1 MEGEYLVSIQFIFGR
16 AGTGKSTY
24 CLEQIVKEIKR
35 DPLGSPLILLV
46 PEQATHQMEMRL
58 AQTPELG
65 GILRAQVLSFRRLGW
80 RIFSETGGGQKTVL
94 GEMGKRM
101 LLRRLLLQYKP
112 QLHIFARSATRPGMA
127 DLLANMIREFKI
139 YRVTPEEL
147 RSIQDTN
154 STLRQKLQELALL
167 YQLFNQSLGNNI
179 LDPDDELEI
188 IAQKIPYSQSLNN
201 STVWIDGF
209 KGFTPQEIHVIENI
223 LRTAKTVII
232 TISMDPGLIQRQAA
246 FTSITRGTSKKVT
259 DNSKEGIF
267 QPGEDLF
274 SEPWRTYQSLTRVAR
289 ETAIPILEPIFLE
302 EAYRFRNP
310 ELSFLEKHYFIY
322 PTLSYPIKEEEPANE
337 GFQGIRLFSAVN
349 RREEVHGVAR
359 ELRRLAREE
368 GLRWSNMAVVTRE
381 LSAYQETIQH
391 VFSAYDLPFFLDS
404 KRSILHHPLL
414 ELLMS
419 ALEVAQ
425 KDWAYEPLFRAL
437 KTGFFPLTQD
447 ALDRLENYC
456 LAYGIRGEA
465 WISGKEWHYK
475 SRWRAGNGEA
485 QLQAEKEQENSINT
499 SRQTVL
505 SSLQSFVQEIT
516 PVEAFSSSGSN
527 QINVR
532 TVTEALYNLL
542 IQLNVPDTLKQWGG
556 EARNSGN
563 LAEAHLQEQIW
574 DAVIEVLDEMI
585 TGLGEESLE
594 LQDYSLILASGLE
607 NLKLGLI
614 PPGLD
619 QILVGSLDRSRNPEI
634 RILFLLGANEGVLP
648 ARPVLDGVFDS
659 EEREQLEQLGLTLAP
674 KGKAQ
679 LYEEQY
685 FIYTG
690 LTQARDRLYVSYP
703 LTDEEGKALTVSPVV
718 TRLRTLFPELHEQY
732 LGSSDDD
739 LQQISHPQPLLPS
752 YATQLLQL
760 RQHKTLSPMWQA
772 VQIWYQNAP
781 EHQWQIKLLETG
793 VSAENYEEKLP
804 KRLARRL
811 YGKRLLASVSR
822 LEEFARCPFAHY
834 SKYGLRLKE
843 RPIYQLASPDMG
855 QFFHAVLHDFA
866 EKVRQE
872 NLEWGSMSKE
882 DSWKIVNELAER
894 IAPQLQNEIL
904 LSNARYR
911 YLKHK
916 LKRTVHHAVRVLGE
930 HAQRG
935 SFIPIQLEVPFGP
948 DKTLPGVDVPLKE
961 GNSLLLR
968 GQIDRV
974 DAAVLDGKIYLR
986 ILDYKSRQP
995 HVSLDHIYYG
1005 LDLQLLAYLD
1015 AALQGAEVLLEGLSI
1030 EHVEPRHEQ
1039 SIENLPVTPAGFL
1052 YFPVVEPQ
1060 LDSKTLLTS
1069 EEVEAKR
1076 ISAVKV
1082 KGFLLA
1088 NRQVLEAMDQTL
1100 SSGQS
1105 DLLGIKLTQKME
1117 FRKNANVLTNDQFS
1131 LLQEHLHAY
1140 LQNSGEEILSGNISI
1155 SPYRQG
1161 KENACQYCEFKPVC
1175 HFDTFL
1181 PENQYRNLPALKD
1194 PEVWDLIDSNLNSK
1208 INVSDPTIQSQEFA
1222 WLGDELS
1229 DKEGEKLE

>member
-1 MEGEYLVSIQFIFGR
+1 MQFIFGR

-24 CLEQIVKEIKR
+24 CLEEIAKEIKR
-35 DPLGSPLILLV
+35 DPLGAPLVLLV

-58 AQTPELG
+58 AKIPELG

-80 RIFSETGGGQKTVL
+80 RIFSETGGGQKTIL

-112 QLHIFARSATRPGMA
+112 QLQIFARSATRPGMA
-127 DLLANMIREFKI
+127 DLLAQMIREFKI
-139 YRVTPEEL
+139 YRVTPKDL
-147 RSIQDTN
+147 RSILDLN
-154 STLRQKLQELALL
+154 SSLTQKLQELALL
-167 YQLFNQSLGNNI
+167 YDGFNQALGCNI

-188 IAQKIPYSQSLNN
+188 VALKIPSSPSLQN

-209 KGFTPQEIHVIENI
+209 KGFTPQELYVVEYI
-223 LRTAKTVII
+223 LRTVQDVII
-232 TISMDPGLIQRQAA
+232 TLPLDPVFIHRQASYS
-246 FTSITRGTSKKVT
+246 FTP
-259 DNSKEGIF
+259 DEGIF
-267 QPGEDLF
+267 KHGEEFF
-274 SEPWRTYQSLTRVAR
+274 SGPWRTYQSLIRVAR
-289 ETAIPILEPIFLE
+289 ETSTPILDPIFLE
-302 EAYRFRNP
+302 KTHRFRNP
-310 ELSFLEKHYFIY
+310 KLSFLEKHYFTY
-322 PTLSYPIKEEEPANE
+322 PTLSYPENGEEIADE

-368 GLRWSNMAVVTRE
+368 GLRWLNMAVVTRD
-381 LSAYQETIQH
+381 LSVYQETIQH
-391 VFSAYDLPFFLDS
+391 VFNEYDLPFFLDS
-404 KRSILHHPLL
+404 KRPILHHPLL

-425 KDWAYEPLFRAL
+425 KDWAYEPLFRSL
-437 KTGFFPLTQD
+437 KTGFFSLAQD
-447 ALDRLENYC
+447 SLDRLENYC

-465 WISGKEWHYK
+465 WTAGKEWNYK
-475 SRWRAGNGEA
+475 SRWRAGDQKD
-485 QLQAEKEQENSINT
+485 QLLADKENEICINDA
-499 SRQTVL
+499 RQIVL
-505 SSLQSFVQEIT
+505 SSLQSFV
-516 PVEAFSSSGSN
+516 EAVTSFEPLPSDDLKRIS
-527 QINVR
+527 VR

-542 IQLNVPDTLKQWGG
+542 IHLNVPESLDHWAE
-556 EARNSGN
+556 EARDSGN
-563 LAEAHLQEQIW
+563 LAEARLQEQIW

-594 LQDYSLILASGLE
+594 LQDYALILSSGLE

-634 RILFLLGANEGVLP
+634 RVLFLLGANEGILP
-648 ARPVLDGVFDS
+648 ARPASDGVLDSD
-659 EEREQLEQLGLTLAP
+659 EREQLEQLGMSLAP

-679 LYEEQY
+679 LYEEQF

-690 LTQARDRLYVSYP
+690 LTLARDRLYVSYP
-703 LTDEEGKALTVSPVV
+703 LTDEEGKGLTISPVV
-718 TRLRTLFPELHEQY
+718 TRLRTLFSELHEQY
-732 LGSSDDD
+732 IGNLDND
-739 LQQISHPQPLLPS
+739 LEQLSHPQPLLPA

-760 RQHKTLSPMWQA
+760 RQHKALSPMWQA
-772 VQIWYQNAP
+772 VQEWYKNASGY
-781 EHQWQIKLLETG
+781 QWQVKLLEAG
-793 VSAENYEEKLP
+793 VLAENYEEKLSN
-804 KRLARRL
+804 RLARRL

-834 SKYGLRLKE
+834 SKYGLKLKE

-855 QFFHAVLHDFA
+855 RFFHAVLRDFA
-866 EKVRQE
+866 EKVQHE
-872 NLEWGSMSKE
+872 KLDWGAMSKE
-882 DSWKIVNELAER
+882 DSWNIVSELAEI
-894 IAPQLQNEIL
+894 IAPRLQNEIL

-930 HAQRG
+930 HAQKG
-935 SFIPIQLEVPFGP
+935 SFVPIQLEVPFGP
-948 DKTLPGVDVPLKE
+948 DKVLPGIEVPLQD

-974 DAAVLDGKIYLR
+974 DAAVLDGKVYLR
-986 ILDYKSRQP
+986 ILDYKSRQK

-1015 AALQGAEVLLEGLSI
+1015 AALQGAEVLLETLPSKQVESSEQI
-1030 EHVEPRHEQ
+1030 ESSNPQ
-1039 SIENLPVTPAGFL
+1039 SLEMLPVSPAGFL
-1052 YFPVVEPQ
+1052 YFPVIEPQ
-1060 LDSKTLLTS
+1060 LDSKTLLST

-1076 ISAVKV
+1076 ITAVKV

-1100 SSGQS
+1100 STGQS
-1105 DLLGIKLTQKME
+1105 DLLGIKLTKTME

-1131 LLQEHLHAY
+1131 LLREHLHTY
-1140 LQNSGEEILSGNISI
+1140 LQNSGEEILSGNIAI

-1175 HFDTFL
+1175 HFDSFL
-1181 PENQYRNLPALKD
+1181 PENQYRDLRALSD
-1194 PEVWDLIDSNLNSK
+1194 PEVWDIMDLNSK
-1208 INVSDPTIQSQEFA
+1208 ITITETTTHSPELN
-1222 WLGDELS
+1222 WLGDDFS
-1229 DKEGEKLE
+1229 EKVDEKHE